1 MQQLGKALGMLSL
14 LLLTLASVS
23 IHAQQPRFLSL
34 TPPEGVPIVPIF
46 EGWIAN
52 SDGSRSFSYGFL
64 NRNEVTVE
72 LPLGEANFMEPAE
85 YNGMQP
91 TRFPPGRYT
100 GVFSVTVP
108 ADKSDIDVW
117 WNLKTGDQEVGKI
130 PGRAGRAAYELDFIL
145 PRPQGSLQPFA
156 GFGESSDISPGLL
169 ASVRDYPGSV
179 KVGSQVLLT
188 VRVKDPSLRDSNDP
202 RFTEAFPLGVT
213 FNEYQ
218 GAATVAFTRHPD
230 NVVDIPP
237 EKLKEP
243 VTLCQGCTL
252 QVNQDGPNVVSV
264 PGPEGLARVY
274 ASFPEP
280 GSYIIHAR
288 VDNFA
293 APDSTQ
299 NNQCCWTNVF
309 QKITVTP

>member
-1 MQQLGKALGMLSL
+1 MQQLGKILGMLSFILFTL
-14 LLLTLASVS
+14 LSVLS
-23 IHAQQPRFLSL
+23 HAQQPRFLSL
-34 TPPEGVPIVPIF
+34 TPPEGVPIAPIF

-52 SDGSRSFSYGFL
+52 ADGSRSFSYGFL
-64 NRNEVTVE
+64 NRNEVAIE

-156 GFGESSDISPGLL
+156 GFGESSNITPGLV
-169 ASVRDYPGSV
+169 ASVRDYSGSV
-179 KVGSQVLLT
+179 KAGSEVLLT
-188 VRVKDPSLRDSNDP
+188 VRVKDPSVRDSHDP
-202 RFTEAFPLGVT
+202 RFTEALPLGVT

-218 GAATVAFTRHPD
+218 GSGPVVFTRHPD
-230 NVVDIPP
+230 NVVDPQS
-237 EKLKEP
+237 EDLAEP
-243 VTLCQGCTL
+243 VSLCQGCTL
-252 QVNQDGPNVVSV
+252 QVNQPGPNVVSV
-264 PGPEGLARVY
+264 LGPEGLARVY
-274 ASFPEP
+274 ASFSVP
-280 GSYIIHAR
+280 GDYIIHAR

-299 NNQCCWTNVF
+299 NNQCCWTNVY